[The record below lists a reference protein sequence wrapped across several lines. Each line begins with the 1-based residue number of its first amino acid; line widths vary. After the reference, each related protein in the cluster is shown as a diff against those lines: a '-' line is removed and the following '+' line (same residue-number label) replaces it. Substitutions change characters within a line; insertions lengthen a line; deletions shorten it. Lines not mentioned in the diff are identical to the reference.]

1 MSFLEFVA
9 GRWSEILTLTLE
21 HVVLVVISI
30 VAGVLIAV
38 PLGLAI
44 TRIPALS
51 RPVLGFAGVIQT
63 VPSLALFGLLIPL
76 PFIGGIGSRTAI
88 IALVL
93 YALLPIL
100 RNTVTGVRQV
110 DPAILDA
117 ANGMGMTDWQR
128 LTLVEVPLALPSI
141 FSGIRIA
148 TVVGVGLV
156 TIAAAVGAG
165 GLGSLIFRGLAM
177 LDSRLLFA
185 GAIPSAIL
193 ALIADGGLALLESRL
208 VASRGARLR
217 DPSSLRER
225 NHPAPQFPSAARG
238 NGRPAGA
245 RTPRNAVRSRGAVG
259 GARSED
265 VFGTDHPRRT
275 AVAISPGGGAGGYRA
290 VPDADVRPSH
300 SNRQRGSRLLHRIH
314 RNVLFRD
321 HARDLRRRADRRGDL
336 PAGEGSLPGA
346 L

>member
-1 MSFLEFVA
+1 MSFLEFLA
-9 GRWSEILTLTLE
+9 GRWTEILGLTLE
-21 HVVLVVISI
+21 HVVLVVIST

-44 TRIPALS
+44 TRIPALG

-76 PFIGGIGSRTAI
+76 PLIGGIGSRTAI

-193 ALIADGGLALLESRL
+193 ALLADAGLAMLESRL
-208 VASRGARLR
+208 VASRGA
-217 DPSSLRER
+217 STS
-225 NHPAPQFPSAARG
+225 
-238 NGRPAGA
+238 
-245 RTPRNAVRSRGAVG
+245 
-259 GARSED
+259 
-265 VFGTDHPRRT
+265 
-275 AVAISPGGGAGGYRA
+275 
-290 VPDADVRPSH
+290 
-300 SNRQRGSRLLHRIH
+300 
-314 RNVLFRD
+314 
-321 HARDLRRRADRRGDL
+321 
-336 PAGEGSLPGA
+336 
-346 L
+346 

>member
-21 HVVLVVISI
+21 HVVLVVIST

-44 TRIPALS
+44 TRVPALS

-148 TVVGVGLV
+148 TVVGIGLV

-208 VASRGARLR
+208 VASRGA
-217 DPSSLRER
+217 PS
-225 NHPAPQFPSAARG
+225 P
-238 NGRPAGA
+238 
-245 RTPRNAVRSRGAVG
+245 
-259 GARSED
+259 
-265 VFGTDHPRRT
+265 
-275 AVAISPGGGAGGYRA
+275 
-290 VPDADVRPSH
+290 
-300 SNRQRGSRLLHRIH
+300 
-314 RNVLFRD
+314 
-321 HARDLRRRADRRGDL
+321 
-336 PAGEGSLPGA
+336 
-346 L
+346 

>member
-117 ANGMGMTDWQR
+117 AKGMGMTDWQR

-208 VASRGARLR
+208 VASRGA
-217 DPSSLRER
+217 PS
-225 NHPAPQFPSAARG
+225 
-238 NGRPAGA
+238 
-245 RTPRNAVRSRGAVG
+245 V
-259 GARSED
+259 
-265 VFGTDHPRRT
+265 
-275 AVAISPGGGAGGYRA
+275 
-290 VPDADVRPSH
+290 
-300 SNRQRGSRLLHRIH
+300 
-314 RNVLFRD
+314 
-321 HARDLRRRADRRGDL
+321 
-336 PAGEGSLPGA
+336 
-346 L
+346 

>member
-9 GRWSEILTLTLE
+9 GRWPEILSLTLE
-21 HVVLVVISI
+21 HVVLVVIST
-30 VAGVLIAV
+30 VTAVLIAV

-44 TRIPALS
+44 TRIPALG

-117 ANGMGMTDWQR
+117 ADGMGMTGWQR
-128 LTLVEVPLALPSI
+128 LTLVEAPLALPSI
-141 FSGIRIA
+141 FAGIRIA

-165 GLGSLIFRGLAM
+165 GLGSLIFPGLAM

-193 ALIADGGLALLESRL
+193 ALLADAGLAMLESRL
-208 VASRGARLR
+208 VASRGI
-217 DPSSLRER
+217 
-225 NHPAPQFPSAARG
+225 PAA
-238 NGRPAGA
+238 
-245 RTPRNAVRSRGAVG
+245 
-259 GARSED
+259 
-265 VFGTDHPRRT
+265 
-275 AVAISPGGGAGGYRA
+275 
-290 VPDADVRPSH
+290 
-300 SNRQRGSRLLHRIH
+300 
-314 RNVLFRD
+314 
-321 HARDLRRRADRRGDL
+321 
-336 PAGEGSLPGA
+336 
-346 L
+346 

>member
-1 MSFLEFVA
+1 MSFLEFLA
-9 GRWSEILTLTLE
+9 GRWSEILGLTLE
-21 HVVLVVISI
+21 HVVLVVISTG
-30 VAGVLIAV
+30 AGVLIAV
-38 PLGLAI
+38 PLGFAV
-44 TRIPALS
+44 TRIPALE
-51 RPVLGFAGVIQT
+51 RPALGFAGVIQT

-76 PFIGGIGSRTAI
+76 PLIGGIGSHTAI

-128 LTLVEVPLALPSI
+128 LTLVEAPLALPSI

-193 ALIADGGLALLESRL
+193 ALLADAGLAVLERRL
-208 VASRGARLR
+208 VTSRGA
-217 DPSSLRER
+217 
-225 NHPAPQFPSAARG
+225 PSA
-238 NGRPAGA
+238 
-245 RTPRNAVRSRGAVG
+245 
-259 GARSED
+259 
-265 VFGTDHPRRT
+265 
-275 AVAISPGGGAGGYRA
+275 
-290 VPDADVRPSH
+290 
-300 SNRQRGSRLLHRIH
+300 
-314 RNVLFRD
+314 
-321 HARDLRRRADRRGDL
+321 
-336 PAGEGSLPGA
+336 
-346 L
+346 

>member
-1 MSFLEFVA
+1 MSFVEFLA
-9 GRWSEILTLTLE
+9 GRWTEILGLTLE
-21 HVVLVVISI
+21 HVVLVVIST

-44 TRIPALS
+44 TRIPALG

-193 ALIADGGLALLESRL
+193 ALLADAGLAMLESRL
-208 VASRGARLR
+208 VASRGA
-217 DPSSLRER
+217 STS
-225 NHPAPQFPSAARG
+225 
-238 NGRPAGA
+238 
-245 RTPRNAVRSRGAVG
+245 
-259 GARSED
+259 
-265 VFGTDHPRRT
+265 
-275 AVAISPGGGAGGYRA
+275 
-290 VPDADVRPSH
+290 
-300 SNRQRGSRLLHRIH
+300 
-314 RNVLFRD
+314 
-321 HARDLRRRADRRGDL
+321 
-336 PAGEGSLPGA
+336 
-346 L
+346 

>member
-9 GRWSEILTLTLE
+9 GRWPEILSLTLE
-21 HVVLVVISI
+21 HVVLVVIST

-44 TRIPALS
+44 TRMPALG

-76 PFIGGIGSRTAI
+76 PLIGGIGSRTAI

-193 ALIADGGLALLESRL
+193 ALLADAGLAMLESRL
-208 VASRGARLR
+208 VASRGA
-217 DPSSLRER
+217 PS
-225 NHPAPQFPSAARG
+225 P
-238 NGRPAGA
+238 
-245 RTPRNAVRSRGAVG
+245 
-259 GARSED
+259 
-265 VFGTDHPRRT
+265 
-275 AVAISPGGGAGGYRA
+275 
-290 VPDADVRPSH
+290 
-300 SNRQRGSRLLHRIH
+300 
-314 RNVLFRD
+314 
-321 HARDLRRRADRRGDL
+321 
-336 PAGEGSLPGA
+336 
-346 L
+346 

>member
-1 MSFLEFVA
+1 MA

-21 HVVLVVISI
+21 HVVLVVVSTG
-30 VAGVLIAV
+30 AGVLIAV

-193 ALIADGGLALLESRL
+193 ALIADAGLAMLESRL
-208 VASRGARLR
+208 VASRGA
-217 DPSSLRER
+217 PS
-225 NHPAPQFPSAARG
+225 P
-238 NGRPAGA
+238 
-245 RTPRNAVRSRGAVG
+245 
-259 GARSED
+259 
-265 VFGTDHPRRT
+265 
-275 AVAISPGGGAGGYRA
+275 
-290 VPDADVRPSH
+290 
-300 SNRQRGSRLLHRIH
+300 
-314 RNVLFRD
+314 
-321 HARDLRRRADRRGDL
+321 
-336 PAGEGSLPGA
+336 
-346 L
+346 

>member
-100 RNTVTGVRQV
+100 RNTVTGVQQV

-208 VASRGARLR
+208 VASRGA
-217 DPSSLRER
+217 PS
-225 NHPAPQFPSAARG
+225 P
-238 NGRPAGA
+238 
-245 RTPRNAVRSRGAVG
+245 
-259 GARSED
+259 
-265 VFGTDHPRRT
+265 
-275 AVAISPGGGAGGYRA
+275 
-290 VPDADVRPSH
+290 
-300 SNRQRGSRLLHRIH
+300 
-314 RNVLFRD
+314 
-321 HARDLRRRADRRGDL
+321 
-336 PAGEGSLPGA
+336 
-346 L
+346 

>member
-1 MSFLEFVA
+1 MSFLEFLA
-9 GRWSEILTLTLE
+9 GRWTEILNLTLE
-21 HVVLVVISI
+21 HVVLVVISTG
-30 VAGVLIAV
+30 AGILIAV

-44 TRIPALS
+44 TRIPALG

-128 LTLVEVPLALPSI
+128 LKLVEVPLALPAI

-193 ALIADGGLALLESRL
+193 ALLADAGLAMLESRL
-208 VASRGARLR
+208 VASRGA
-217 DPSSLRER
+217 PTS
-225 NHPAPQFPSAARG
+225 
-238 NGRPAGA
+238 
-245 RTPRNAVRSRGAVG
+245 
-259 GARSED
+259 
-265 VFGTDHPRRT
+265 
-275 AVAISPGGGAGGYRA
+275 
-290 VPDADVRPSH
+290 
-300 SNRQRGSRLLHRIH
+300 
-314 RNVLFRD
+314 
-321 HARDLRRRADRRGDL
+321 
-336 PAGEGSLPGA
+336 
-346 L
+346 

>member
-1 MSFLEFVA
+1 MSFLEFLA
-9 GRWSEILTLTLE
+9 GRSTEILSLTLE
-21 HVVLVVISI
+21 HVVLVVIST

-44 TRIPALS
+44 TRIPALA

-76 PFIGGIGSRTAI
+76 PFLGGIGSRTAI

-100 RNTVTGVRQV
+100 RNTVTGVKQV

-193 ALIADGGLALLESRL
+193 ALLADAGLAKLESRL
-208 VASRGARLR
+208 VASR
-217 DPSSLRER
+217 
-225 NHPAPQFPSAARG
+225 AA
-238 NGRPAGA
+238 
-245 RTPRNAVRSRGAVG
+245 V
-259 GARSED
+259 
-265 VFGTDHPRRT
+265 
-275 AVAISPGGGAGGYRA
+275 SP
-290 VPDADVRPSH
+290 
-300 SNRQRGSRLLHRIH
+300 
-314 RNVLFRD
+314 
-321 HARDLRRRADRRGDL
+321 
-336 PAGEGSLPGA
+336 
-346 L
+346 

>member
-1 MSFLEFVA
+1 MSFLEFLA
-9 GRWSEILTLTLE
+9 GRWTEILGLTLE
-21 HVVLVVISI
+21 HVVLVVIST

-44 TRIPALS
+44 TRIPALG

-76 PFIGGIGSRTAI
+76 PLIGGIGSRTAI

-193 ALIADGGLALLESRL
+193 ALLADAGLAMLESRL
-208 VASRGARLR
+208 VASRGA
-217 DPSSLRER
+217 
-225 NHPAPQFPSAARG
+225 PAS
-238 NGRPAGA
+238 
-245 RTPRNAVRSRGAVG
+245 
-259 GARSED
+259 
-265 VFGTDHPRRT
+265 
-275 AVAISPGGGAGGYRA
+275 
-290 VPDADVRPSH
+290 
-300 SNRQRGSRLLHRIH
+300 
-314 RNVLFRD
+314 
-321 HARDLRRRADRRGDL
+321 
-336 PAGEGSLPGA
+336 
-346 L
+346 

>member
-1 MSFLEFVA
+1 MSFLEFLA
-9 GRWSEILTLTLE
+9 GRWAEILSLTLE
-21 HVVLVVISI
+21 HVVLVVISTG
-30 VAGVLIAV
+30 AGVLIAV

-44 TRIPALS
+44 TRIPALG

-100 RNTVTGVRQV
+100 RNTVTGMRQV

-128 LTLVEVPLALPSI
+128 LKLVEVPLALPAI

-193 ALIADGGLALLESRL
+193 ALLADAGLAMLESRL
-208 VASRGARLR
+208 VASRGAA
-217 DPSSLRER
+217 SS
-225 NHPAPQFPSAARG
+225 
-238 NGRPAGA
+238 
-245 RTPRNAVRSRGAVG
+245 
-259 GARSED
+259 
-265 VFGTDHPRRT
+265 
-275 AVAISPGGGAGGYRA
+275 
-290 VPDADVRPSH
+290 
-300 SNRQRGSRLLHRIH
+300 
-314 RNVLFRD
+314 
-321 HARDLRRRADRRGDL
+321 
-336 PAGEGSLPGA
+336 
-346 L
+346 

>member
-9 GRWSEILTLTLE
+9 SRWSEILTLTLE

-208 VASRGARLR
+208 VASRGA
-217 DPSSLRER
+217 PS
-225 NHPAPQFPSAARG
+225 P
-238 NGRPAGA
+238 
-245 RTPRNAVRSRGAVG
+245 
-259 GARSED
+259 
-265 VFGTDHPRRT
+265 
-275 AVAISPGGGAGGYRA
+275 
-290 VPDADVRPSH
+290 
-300 SNRQRGSRLLHRIH
+300 
-314 RNVLFRD
+314 
-321 HARDLRRRADRRGDL
+321 
-336 PAGEGSLPGA
+336 
-346 L
+346 

>member
-9 GRWSEILTLTLE
+9 GRWTEILTLTLE
-21 HVVLVVISI
+21 HVVLVVIST

-44 TRIPALS
+44 TRVPALS

-148 TVVGVGLV
+148 TVVGIGLV

-208 VASRGARLR
+208 VASRGA
-217 DPSSLRER
+217 PS
-225 NHPAPQFPSAARG
+225 P
-238 NGRPAGA
+238 
-245 RTPRNAVRSRGAVG
+245 
-259 GARSED
+259 
-265 VFGTDHPRRT
+265 
-275 AVAISPGGGAGGYRA
+275 
-290 VPDADVRPSH
+290 
-300 SNRQRGSRLLHRIH
+300 
-314 RNVLFRD
+314 
-321 HARDLRRRADRRGDL
+321 
-336 PAGEGSLPGA
+336 
-346 L
+346 

>member
-1 MSFLEFVA
+1 MSFLEFLA
-9 GRWSEILTLTLE
+9 GRWAEILGLTLE
-21 HVVLVVISI
+21 HVVLVVVST

-44 TRIPALS
+44 TRIPALG

-76 PFIGGIGSRTAI
+76 PLIGGIGSRTAI

-128 LTLVEVPLALPSI
+128 LTLVEIPLALPSI
-141 FSGIRIA
+141 FAGIRIA

-193 ALIADGGLALLESRL
+193 ALLADGGLAMLEARL
-208 VASRGARLR
+208 VASRGA
-217 DPSSLRER
+217 P
-225 NHPAPQFPSAARG
+225 
-238 NGRPAGA
+238 
-245 RTPRNAVRSRGAVG
+245 TP
-259 GARSED
+259 
-265 VFGTDHPRRT
+265 
-275 AVAISPGGGAGGYRA
+275 
-290 VPDADVRPSH
+290 
-300 SNRQRGSRLLHRIH
+300 
-314 RNVLFRD
+314 
-321 HARDLRRRADRRGDL
+321 
-336 PAGEGSLPGA
+336 
-346 L
+346 

>member
-1 MSFLEFVA
+1 MSFLEFLA
-9 GRWSEILTLTLE
+9 GRWTEILGLTLE
-21 HVVLVVISI
+21 HVVLVVIST

-44 TRIPALS
+44 TRIPALG

-193 ALIADGGLALLESRL
+193 ALLADAGLAMLEARL
-208 VASRGARLR
+208 VASRGA
-217 DPSSLRER
+217 
-225 NHPAPQFPSAARG
+225 PAS
-238 NGRPAGA
+238 
-245 RTPRNAVRSRGAVG
+245 
-259 GARSED
+259 
-265 VFGTDHPRRT
+265 
-275 AVAISPGGGAGGYRA
+275 
-290 VPDADVRPSH
+290 
-300 SNRQRGSRLLHRIH
+300 
-314 RNVLFRD
+314 
-321 HARDLRRRADRRGDL
+321 
-336 PAGEGSLPGA
+336 
-346 L
+346 

>member
-1 MSFLEFVA
+1 MSFLEFLA
-9 GRWSEILTLTLE
+9 GRWSEILGLTLE
-21 HVVLVVISI
+21 HVVLVVVST

-44 TRIPALS
+44 TRIPALG

-193 ALIADGGLALLESRL
+193 ALLADAGLAMLEARL
-208 VASRGARLR
+208 VASRGA
-217 DPSSLRER
+217 PTS
-225 NHPAPQFPSAARG
+225 
-238 NGRPAGA
+238 
-245 RTPRNAVRSRGAVG
+245 
-259 GARSED
+259 
-265 VFGTDHPRRT
+265 
-275 AVAISPGGGAGGYRA
+275 
-290 VPDADVRPSH
+290 
-300 SNRQRGSRLLHRIH
+300 
-314 RNVLFRD
+314 
-321 HARDLRRRADRRGDL
+321 
-336 PAGEGSLPGA
+336 
-346 L
+346 

>member
-21 HVVLVVISI
+21 HVVLVVVSTLEH
-30 VAGVLIAV
+30 VVLVVVSTGAGVLIAV

-193 ALIADGGLALLESRL
+193 ALIADGGLAMLESRL
-208 VASRGARLR
+208 VVSRGA
-217 DPSSLRER
+217 PS
-225 NHPAPQFPSAARG
+225 P
-238 NGRPAGA
+238 
-245 RTPRNAVRSRGAVG
+245 
-259 GARSED
+259 
-265 VFGTDHPRRT
+265 
-275 AVAISPGGGAGGYRA
+275 
-290 VPDADVRPSH
+290 
-300 SNRQRGSRLLHRIH
+300 
-314 RNVLFRD
+314 
-321 HARDLRRRADRRGDL
+321 
-336 PAGEGSLPGA
+336 
-346 L
+346 

>member
-1 MSFLEFVA
+1 MSFLEFLA
-9 GRWSEILTLTLE
+9 GRWPEILTLTLE
-21 HVVLVVISI
+21 HVVLVVIST

-44 TRIPALS
+44 TRIPALG

-76 PFIGGIGSRTAI
+76 PLIGGIGSRTAI

-193 ALIADGGLALLESRL
+193 ALLADGGLAMLEARL
-208 VASRGARLR
+208 VASRGA
-217 DPSSLRER
+217 P
-225 NHPAPQFPSAARG
+225 PP
-238 NGRPAGA
+238 
-245 RTPRNAVRSRGAVG
+245 
-259 GARSED
+259 
-265 VFGTDHPRRT
+265 
-275 AVAISPGGGAGGYRA
+275 
-290 VPDADVRPSH
+290 
-300 SNRQRGSRLLHRIH
+300 
-314 RNVLFRD
+314 
-321 HARDLRRRADRRGDL
+321 
-336 PAGEGSLPGA
+336 
-346 L
+346 

>member
-1 MSFLEFVA
+1 MSFLEFLA
-9 GRWSEILTLTLE
+9 GRWTEILSLTLE
-21 HVVLVVISI
+21 HVVLVVISTG
-30 VAGVLIAV
+30 AGVLIAV

-44 TRIPALS
+44 TRIPALG

-117 ANGMGMTDWQR
+117 ASGMGMTDWQR

-165 GLGSLIFRGLAM
+165 GLGSFIFRGLAM

-193 ALIADGGLALLESRL
+193 ALIADGGLAMLESRL
-208 VASRGARLR
+208 VASRGA
-217 DPSSLRER
+217 PSS
-225 NHPAPQFPSAARG
+225 
-238 NGRPAGA
+238 
-245 RTPRNAVRSRGAVG
+245 
-259 GARSED
+259 
-265 VFGTDHPRRT
+265 
-275 AVAISPGGGAGGYRA
+275 
-290 VPDADVRPSH
+290 
-300 SNRQRGSRLLHRIH
+300 
-314 RNVLFRD
+314 
-321 HARDLRRRADRRGDL
+321 
-336 PAGEGSLPGA
+336 
-346 L
+346 

>member
-1 MSFLEFVA
+1 MSFLEFLA
-9 GRWSEILTLTLE
+9 GRWTEILSLTAE
-21 HVVLVVISI
+21 HVVLVVIST

-44 TRIPALS
+44 TRIPALG

-76 PFIGGIGSRTAI
+76 PLIGGIGSRTAI

-193 ALIADGGLALLESRL
+193 ALLADAGLAMLEARL
-208 VASRGARLR
+208 VASRGA
-217 DPSSLRER
+217 PTS
-225 NHPAPQFPSAARG
+225 
-238 NGRPAGA
+238 
-245 RTPRNAVRSRGAVG
+245 
-259 GARSED
+259 
-265 VFGTDHPRRT
+265 
-275 AVAISPGGGAGGYRA
+275 
-290 VPDADVRPSH
+290 
-300 SNRQRGSRLLHRIH
+300 
-314 RNVLFRD
+314 
-321 HARDLRRRADRRGDL
+321 
-336 PAGEGSLPGA
+336 
-346 L
+346 

>member
-9 GRWSEILTLTLE
+9 GRWPEILTLTLE
-21 HVVLVVISI
+21 HVVLVVISTT
-30 VAGVLIAV
+30 AGVLIAV

-44 TRIPALS
+44 TRIPALG

-76 PFIGGIGSRTAI
+76 PLIGGIGSRTAI

-117 ANGMGMTDWQR
+117 ADGMGMTDWQR
-128 LTLVEVPLALPSI
+128 LTLVEAPLALPSI

-193 ALIADGGLALLESRL
+193 ALLADAGLALLESRL
-208 VASRGARLR
+208 VASRGA
-217 DPSSLRER
+217 PS
-225 NHPAPQFPSAARG
+225 P
-238 NGRPAGA
+238 
-245 RTPRNAVRSRGAVG
+245 
-259 GARSED
+259 
-265 VFGTDHPRRT
+265 
-275 AVAISPGGGAGGYRA
+275 
-290 VPDADVRPSH
+290 
-300 SNRQRGSRLLHRIH
+300 
-314 RNVLFRD
+314 
-321 HARDLRRRADRRGDL
+321 
-336 PAGEGSLPGA
+336 
-346 L
+346 

>member
-1 MSFLEFVA
+1 MSFLEFLA
-9 GRWSEILTLTLE
+9 GRWTEILSLTLE
-21 HVVLVVISI
+21 HVVLVVIST

-44 TRIPALS
+44 TRIPVLS

-193 ALIADGGLALLESRL
+193 ALVADGGLAMLESRL
-208 VASRGARLR
+208 VASRGAAT
-217 DPSSLRER
+217 S
-225 NHPAPQFPSAARG
+225 
-238 NGRPAGA
+238 
-245 RTPRNAVRSRGAVG
+245 
-259 GARSED
+259 
-265 VFGTDHPRRT
+265 
-275 AVAISPGGGAGGYRA
+275 
-290 VPDADVRPSH
+290 
-300 SNRQRGSRLLHRIH
+300 
-314 RNVLFRD
+314 
-321 HARDLRRRADRRGDL
+321 
-336 PAGEGSLPGA
+336 
-346 L
+346 

>member
-1 MSFLEFVA
+1 MSFLEFLA

-21 HVVLVVISI
+21 HVVLVVIST

-44 TRIPALS
+44 TRIPALG

-193 ALIADGGLALLESRL
+193 ALLADGGLAMLEARL
-208 VASRGARLR
+208 VASRGA
-217 DPSSLRER
+217 PTS
-225 NHPAPQFPSAARG
+225 
-238 NGRPAGA
+238 
-245 RTPRNAVRSRGAVG
+245 
-259 GARSED
+259 
-265 VFGTDHPRRT
+265 
-275 AVAISPGGGAGGYRA
+275 
-290 VPDADVRPSH
+290 
-300 SNRQRGSRLLHRIH
+300 
-314 RNVLFRD
+314 
-321 HARDLRRRADRRGDL
+321 
-336 PAGEGSLPGA
+336 
-346 L
+346 

>member
-1 MSFLEFVA
+1 MSFLEFLA
-9 GRWSEILTLTLE
+9 GRWNEILSLTLE
-21 HVVLVVISI
+21 HVVLVVIST

-44 TRIPALS
+44 TRIPALG

-76 PFIGGIGSRTAI
+76 PLIGGIGSRTAI

-193 ALIADGGLALLESRL
+193 ALLADGGLAMLEARL
-208 VASRGARLR
+208 VASRGA
-217 DPSSLRER
+217 PTS
-225 NHPAPQFPSAARG
+225 
-238 NGRPAGA
+238 
-245 RTPRNAVRSRGAVG
+245 
-259 GARSED
+259 
-265 VFGTDHPRRT
+265 
-275 AVAISPGGGAGGYRA
+275 
-290 VPDADVRPSH
+290 
-300 SNRQRGSRLLHRIH
+300 
-314 RNVLFRD
+314 
-321 HARDLRRRADRRGDL
+321 
-336 PAGEGSLPGA
+336 
-346 L
+346 

>member
-1 MSFLEFVA
+1 MSFLEFLA
-9 GRWSEILTLTLE
+9 GRWTEILGLTLE
-21 HVVLVVISI
+21 HVVLVVIST

-38 PLGLAI
+38 PRGLAI
-44 TRIPALS
+44 TRIPALG

-76 PFIGGIGSRTAI
+76 PLIGGIGSRTAI

-193 ALIADGGLALLESRL
+193 ALLADAGLAMLESRL
-208 VASRGARLR
+208 VASRGA
-217 DPSSLRER
+217 STS
-225 NHPAPQFPSAARG
+225 
-238 NGRPAGA
+238 
-245 RTPRNAVRSRGAVG
+245 
-259 GARSED
+259 
-265 VFGTDHPRRT
+265 
-275 AVAISPGGGAGGYRA
+275 
-290 VPDADVRPSH
+290 
-300 SNRQRGSRLLHRIH
+300 
-314 RNVLFRD
+314 
-321 HARDLRRRADRRGDL
+321 
-336 PAGEGSLPGA
+336 
-346 L
+346 

>member
-208 VASRGARLR
+208 VASRGA
-217 DPSSLRER
+217 PS
-225 NHPAPQFPSAARG
+225 P
-238 NGRPAGA
+238 
-245 RTPRNAVRSRGAVG
+245 
-259 GARSED
+259 
-265 VFGTDHPRRT
+265 
-275 AVAISPGGGAGGYRA
+275 
-290 VPDADVRPSH
+290 
-300 SNRQRGSRLLHRIH
+300 
-314 RNVLFRD
+314 
-321 HARDLRRRADRRGDL
+321 
-336 PAGEGSLPGA
+336 
-346 L
+346 

>member
-1 MSFLEFVA
+1 MSFLEFLA
-9 GRWSEILTLTLE
+9 GRWTEILGLTLE
-21 HVVLVVISI
+21 HVVLVVIST

-44 TRIPALS
+44 TRIPALG

-193 ALIADGGLALLESRL
+193 ALLADAGLAMLESRL
-208 VASRGARLR
+208 VASRGA
-217 DPSSLRER
+217 STS
-225 NHPAPQFPSAARG
+225 
-238 NGRPAGA
+238 
-245 RTPRNAVRSRGAVG
+245 
-259 GARSED
+259 
-265 VFGTDHPRRT
+265 
-275 AVAISPGGGAGGYRA
+275 
-290 VPDADVRPSH
+290 
-300 SNRQRGSRLLHRIH
+300 
-314 RNVLFRD
+314 
-321 HARDLRRRADRRGDL
+321 
-336 PAGEGSLPGA
+336 
-346 L
+346 

>member
-9 GRWSEILTLTLE
+9 SRWSEILTLTLE

-117 ANGMGMTDWQR
+117 ANGMGMTGWQR

-208 VASRGARLR
+208 VASRGA
-217 DPSSLRER
+217 P
-225 NHPAPQFPSAARG
+225 PP
-238 NGRPAGA
+238 
-245 RTPRNAVRSRGAVG
+245 
-259 GARSED
+259 
-265 VFGTDHPRRT
+265 
-275 AVAISPGGGAGGYRA
+275 
-290 VPDADVRPSH
+290 
-300 SNRQRGSRLLHRIH
+300 
-314 RNVLFRD
+314 
-321 HARDLRRRADRRGDL
+321 
-336 PAGEGSLPGA
+336 
-346 L
+346 

>member
-1 MSFLEFVA
+1 MSFLEFLA
-9 GRWSEILTLTLE
+9 GRWSEILGLTLE
-21 HVVLVVISI
+21 HVVLVVIST

-44 TRIPALS
+44 TRIPALG

-76 PFIGGIGSRTAI
+76 PLIGGIGSRTAI

-193 ALIADGGLALLESRL
+193 ALLADAGLAMLEARL
-208 VASRGARLR
+208 VASRGAP
-217 DPSSLRER
+217 PS
-225 NHPAPQFPSAARG
+225 
-238 NGRPAGA
+238 
-245 RTPRNAVRSRGAVG
+245 
-259 GARSED
+259 
-265 VFGTDHPRRT
+265 
-275 AVAISPGGGAGGYRA
+275 
-290 VPDADVRPSH
+290 
-300 SNRQRGSRLLHRIH
+300 
-314 RNVLFRD
+314 
-321 HARDLRRRADRRGDL
+321 
-336 PAGEGSLPGA
+336 
-346 L
+346 

>member
-1 MSFLEFVA
+1 MSVLEFLA
-9 GRWSEILTLTLE
+9 GRWSEILGLTLE
-21 HVVLVVISI
+21 HVVLVVIST

-44 TRIPALS
+44 TRIPALG

-76 PFIGGIGSRTAI
+76 PLIGGIGSRTAI

-193 ALIADGGLALLESRL
+193 ALLADGGLAMLEARL
-208 VASRGARLR
+208 VASRGA
-217 DPSSLRER
+217 PTS
-225 NHPAPQFPSAARG
+225 
-238 NGRPAGA
+238 
-245 RTPRNAVRSRGAVG
+245 
-259 GARSED
+259 
-265 VFGTDHPRRT
+265 
-275 AVAISPGGGAGGYRA
+275 
-290 VPDADVRPSH
+290 
-300 SNRQRGSRLLHRIH
+300 
-314 RNVLFRD
+314 
-321 HARDLRRRADRRGDL
+321 
-336 PAGEGSLPGA
+336 
-346 L
+346 

>member
-1 MSFLEFVA
+1 MSFFALLVD
-9 GRWSEILTLTLE
+9 RWPEILRLTLE
-21 HVVLVVISI
+21 HVVLVVVS
-30 VAGVLIAV
+30 VGAGVAIAV

-44 TRIPALS
+44 TRIPGLG

-208 VASRGARLR
+208 VASRGAL
-217 DPSSLRER
+217 S
-225 NHPAPQFPSAARG
+225 G
-238 NGRPAGA
+238 
-245 RTPRNAVRSRGAVG
+245 
-259 GARSED
+259 
-265 VFGTDHPRRT
+265 
-275 AVAISPGGGAGGYRA
+275 
-290 VPDADVRPSH
+290 
-300 SNRQRGSRLLHRIH
+300 
-314 RNVLFRD
+314 
-321 HARDLRRRADRRGDL
+321 
-336 PAGEGSLPGA
+336 
-346 L
+346 